1 MSPSS
6 IDALEHFKNF
16 LFAYVST
23 LLYLR
28 SIYPPENFVEAAFHN
43 TSVYQFRFP
52 VLCEYIIDA
61 VEEVYTSLLRGK
73 VNRIGILIYTTE
85 GMQAVE
91 RHVFDVSAFRIME
104 SNMRKGMQ
112 CEERDP
118 LSPISPVSAD
128 AEVSFAPEPS
138 ILQTTKRG
146 RLDEDTPPD
155 LSEQLRATLIRL
167 VNYCRSHT
175 PSATPCSFHVYMEL
189 KSDKDAHLLTQGS
202 EPWVLAHSEG
212 RESEDNSTDDGT
224 NSHTKERVSNAIRAV
239 NYPPISFQVWV
250 EMF

>member
-1 MSPSS
+1 MSSPS

-16 LFAYVST
+16 LFAYVSS

-28 SIYPPENFVEAAFHN
+28 SIYPPEIFVEAAFHN
-43 TSVYQFRFP
+43 TSVYQCRAP

-61 VEEVYTSLLRGK
+61 VKEVYTSLLRGK
-73 VNRIGILIYTTE
+73 VKRIGILIYTTE
-85 GMQAVE
+85 GIQPVE

-118 LSPISPVSAD
+118 LSPISPVSAG

-155 LSEQLRATLIRL
+155 LSEQFRAALIML
-167 VNYCRSHT
+167 VNRYKSHT
-175 PSATPCSFHVYMEL
+175 PSATSCSFRIYMEL
-189 KSDKDAHLLTQGS
+189 KSVEDAHVLTRGS
-202 EPWVLAHSEG
+202 EPWVSAHSHGTEAEG
-212 RESEDNSTDDGT
+212 NSTDDGT
-224 NSHTKERVSNAIRAV
+224 DSHRKERVSNIIRAV
-239 NYPPISFQVWV
+239 NSPPISFEVWV
-250 EMF
+250 ETF

>member
-1 MSPSS
+1 MSPPS
-6 IDALEHFKNF
+6 IDALEDFKTF
-16 LFAYVST
+16 LFAYIST
-23 LLYLR
+23 VLFLR
-28 SIYPPENFVEAAFHN
+28 SIYPPEIFLEAAFHN
-43 TSVYQFRFP
+43 TSVYQCRAP

-61 VEEVYTSLLRGK
+61 VEEVYTSLHRGK
-73 VNRIGILIYTTE
+73 VNRIGIEIYTTE

-138 ILQTTKRG
+138 ILQTTKRE
-146 RLDEDTPPD
+146 RLDENTPPD
-155 LSEQLRATLIRL
+155 LSEQLRATFIRL

-175 PSATPCSFHVYMEL
+175 HSATSCSFRIYMEL
-189 KSDKDAHLLTQGS
+189 KSDEDAHLLTEGS
-202 EPWVLAHSEG
+202 EPWVSAHSHKTEA
-212 RESEDNSTDDGT
+212 EENSTDDGT
-224 NSHTKERVSNAIRAV
+224 DSHKKERVSKVIRAV
-239 NYPPISFQVWV
+239 NYPPISFEVWV
-250 EMF
+250 ETF

>member
-1 MSPSS
+1 MSPPS

-16 LFAYVST
+16 LFAYIST
-23 LLYLR
+23 VLYLR
-28 SIYPPENFVEAAFHN
+28 SIYPSNFFIAAAFHN
-43 TSVYQFRFP
+43 TSVYQCRAP

-91 RHVFDVSAFRIME
+91 RHVFDVSAFRILG
-104 SNMRKGMQ
+104 SNMRKGLQ

-118 LSPISPVSAD
+118 LSPISPVSAG
-128 AEVSFAPEPS
+128 AEGSFTSEPS
-138 ILQTTKRG
+138 ILQTTKRE

-155 LSEQLRATLIRL
+155 LSEQLRATFIRL

-175 PSATPCSFHVYMEL
+175 HSATSRSFLIYMEL
-189 KSDKDAHLLTQGS
+189 KSDEDARLLTQGS
-202 EPWVLAHSEG
+202 EPWVSAPATTSAAPSDTLVWDRSSIQIWRLFQPDHLAY
-212 RESEDNSTDDGT
+212 R
-224 NSHTKERVSNAIRAV
+224 IL
-239 NYPPISFQVWV
+239 F
-250 EMF
+250 